1 MEISF
6 NLCNNYYYTYCFI
19 ILLNCINFISQEDS
33 IFGLKRTKRI
43 EIVKPKDAK
52 KKKTGNVTAAALLN
66 TTLTGAMGLGMTR
79 PSGNSKTLKI
89 DNVSFG
95 KYSTGTLALG
105 FILQIMD
112 NFLVISLPGGVTG
125 TVSISEISDSLYR
138 LSAESINDGKK
149 GKNGQQKGS
158 LQTGLP
164 DIKTLVSP
172 MQPVRCYV
180 INVIE
185 KTDSKKKSL
194 VLSMRSTLVNRGLAL
209 KHLLPG
215 FPISGCVSSK
225 EDHGYV
231 ISGGVSGVTFFLPF
245 KAVPA
250 ALALVTEPT
259 KGVANEAP
267 TGENLP
273 IGQPVECVV
282 EAVNEAAR
290 SVTLRAQVS
299 GMYVWMYF
307 YMYICVNV
315 CICMSA
321 CMNISEYV
329 SVFMYVCIY
338 IYMYIYIY
346 ACRGK
351 QQLKPLQEDRYCPS
365 MLCVQE

>member
-1 MEISF
+1 M
-6 NLCNNYYYTYCFI
+6 
-19 ILLNCINFISQEDS
+19 
-33 IFGLKRTKRI
+33 KRTKRI

-52 KKKTGNVTAAALLN
+52 KKKTGNVTAAASLN
-66 TTLTGAMGLGMTR
+66 AALTGAMGLGMTR

-95 KYSTGTLALG
+95 KYTTGTLALG

-112 NFLVISLPGGVTG
+112 NFLVISLPGGITG

-138 LSAESINDGKK
+138 LSAESANEGKK
-149 GKNGQQKGS
+149 SKNVQLKGS
-158 LQTGLP
+158 LQIGLP

-185 KTDSKKKSL
+185 KSESKKKSL
-194 VLSMRSTLVNRGLAL
+194 VLSMRSALVNRGLAL

-250 ALALVTEPT
+250 ALALVVTET
-259 KGVANEAP
+259 AKGTSNSVDAP

-290 SVTLRAQVS
+290 SVSLRAQRKATAETVTRGPLLPFNALCP
-299 GMYVWMYF
+299 GMKFGVVVEK
-307 YMYICVNV
+307 I
-315 CICMSA
+315 A
-321 CMNISEYV
+321 Q
-329 SVFMYVCIY
+329 VFINS
-338 IYMYIYIY
+338 Y
-346 ACRGK
+346 A
-351 QQLKPLQEDRYCPS
+351 
-365 MLCVQE
+365 VI